1 MGAGKALDIHTDDWN
16 NRGGIAQG
24 ETAVTATAG
33 NLNNDGGKLLS
44 GQTSTLKTSGNVTNR
59 SGEISAEV
67 LTVNT
72 DRLDNTQGKVIG
84 QQRLD
89 LHARRGLNNTQG
101 LLGAGEA
108 LAVSSGAN

>member
-1 MGAGKALDIHTDDWN
+1 MGAGKALDIHTGDWN

-89 LHARRGLNNTQG
+89 LHDSPGPEQH
-101 LLGAGEA
+101 
-108 LAVSSGAN
+108 SGAAGRR

>member
-44 GQTSTLKTSGNVTNR
+44 GQTSTLKTRATLPTAAVK
-59 SGEISAEV
+59 SAP
-67 LTVNT
+67 
-72 DRLDNTQGKVIG
+72 RC
-84 QQRLD
+84 
-89 LHARRGLNNTQG
+89 
-101 LLGAGEA
+101 
-108 LAVSSGAN
+108 